1 MYPLAIAAAVLLAVT
16 GAVKWTPLGDQI
28 DAWLHRAPT
37 TPVPLPV
44 PPTHEETPQEK
55 AAKLR
60 EMALVNAQKG
70 YFGDADDELDAADVL
85 DPAGHDSSTA
95 QATRK
100 IFEDEESKVPHFAKA
115 PIGPGERPLIPK
127 KRHVH

>member
-1 MYPLAIAAAVLLAVT
+1 MSTPHPPPERLL
-16 GAVKWTPLGDQI
+16 
-28 DAWLHRAPT
+28 
-37 TPVPLPV
+37 
-44 PPTHEETPQEK
+44 EELVDEAMVAQDGK
-55 AAKLR
+55 
-60 EMALVNAQKG
+60 MALVDAQKG
-70 YFGDADDELDAADVL
+70 YLGDADDELDAADVL

-100 IFEDEESKVPHFAKA
+100 IFEDEESKVPHFAKP